1 MWRRRPSWR
10 PMGSNLPP
18 PLASLMLLYSRRW
31 DTCGCASCCPAAAF
45 VAASATPS
53 RGPAPVAPPRHGAA
67 AQPPDHGRG
76 PPGADQQDRGA
87 APVPLPPRVPPSQ
100 DRGGRR
106 PLPPALPT
114 AGFDPLD
121 PDVSSPPRALS
132 PAQVSLCKKAHKLL
146 GKKLKHPYALSKDFW
161 SLPVCNSL
169 PHSPS
174 PSPYSD
180 CSTKLS
186 AAPNGSLRLSNI
198 D

>member
-1 MWRRRPSWR
+1 VEAD
-10 PMGSNLPP
+10 GSQ
-18 PLASLMLLYSRRW
+18 SS
-31 DTCGCASCCPAAAF
+31 AAASEPH
-45 VAASATPS
+45 AALFPALGYMRLRELLSCGRVCRRLRDAVE
-53 RGPAPVAPPRHGAA
+53 GPAPVAPPRRGAA

-121 PDVSSPPRALS
+121 PDISSPPRALS
-132 PAQVSLCKKAHKLL
+132 PVQVSLCKKALKLL